1 MISKTLGTLLTNLCV
16 LSLMPDEK
24 RLGEHLYELFRSLPG
39 IDSLGLILYEPAI
52 RLGNPCFD
60 CHNGSPSHCQRCRFH
75 DDPQYSIYTLEIPEN
90 YFGTVVLKISDQD
103 LFQSYEPHLSN
114 IFILISMQ
122 LENFRYRN
130 DIKASEERFKALF
143 ELAPVAYF
151 LNDSEGA
158 FIDGNRACEV
168 LTGYKREELIG
179 KNFIELKLLSPSEIQ
194 KTAFTLKPNP
204 MGKPTGP
211 DELILN
217 HRNGQE
223 VLVEMRS
230 FPVTI
235 NGEGLV
241 LSMANDITERRQAE
255 EERLRLLASLQQSE
269 KIESIGTLA
278 GGIAHD
284 FNNILGIILG
294 NAELAMDDIPEWNPA
309 RHNLDEAR
317 RACLRAKEVVGQI
330 LSFSRKSVVEQKP
343 INLVPVVKESLKFLR
358 ASIPASV
365 DIRENFSN
373 DIDNILGDS
382 AQIQQIVINLC
393 TNASHA
399 MENEGG
405 ILEIALENT
414 EIDEDTVSR
423 HSDLNPGSYVHL
435 RVTDTGDGINPEVIA
450 RIFDPYFT
458 TKDVGKGTGLGL
470 SVVHGIVNSHNG
482 RITVESKTGK
492 GTTFNI
498 LFPAVEK
505 QIPEKPKKLDEL
517 PTGNET
523 ILFVDDEESMVNLN
537 QQRLER
543 LGYKVTGKTDPSE
556 ALEFFRSDPNQFDL
570 VITDMTMPRM
580 TGDKLT
586 QEILKIRPDMPIILC
601 TGYSNR
607 ISEERAQ
614 KLGIRKYIEK
624 PIEMETLAK
633 SVREVL
639 DRK

>member
-1 MISKTLGTLLTNLCV
+1 
-16 LSLMPDEK
+16 
-24 RLGEHLYELFRSLPG
+24 
-39 IDSLGLILYEPAI
+39 
-52 RLGNPCFD
+52 
-60 CHNGSPSHCQRCRFH
+60 
-75 DDPQYSIYTLEIPEN
+75 
-90 YFGTVVLKISDQD
+90 
-103 LFQSYEPHLSN
+103 
-114 IFILISMQ
+114 
-122 LENFRYRN
+122 
-130 DIKASEERFKALF
+130 
-143 ELAPVAYF
+143 
-151 LNDSEGA
+151 
-158 FIDGNRACEV
+158 
-168 LTGYKREELIG
+168 
-179 KNFIELKLLSPSEIQ
+179 
-194 KTAFTLKPNP
+194 
-204 MGKPTGP
+204 
-211 DELILN
+211 
-217 HRNGQE
+217 
-223 VLVEMRS
+223 MRS

-382 AQIQQIVINLC
+382 AQIQQILINLC

-556 ALEFFRSDPNQFDL
+556 ALEFFSSDPNQFDL
-570 VITDMTMPRM
+570 VISDMTMPRM
-580 TGDKLT
+580 TCDQLT

-624 PIEMETLAK
+624 PIEMEPWQSRFGKFWIGNSPWKSSPLLALSAMYFRRSK
-633 SVREVL
+633 TNISCDIDYICQQYFRTKCFSKFRFFEVL
-639 DRK
+639 TKSTLMDYSQSITGFSMKRLTTIYGVSSKRLWFNALRAIPWEMRSLYLAVLRNSDRYATEE